1 MNKLIK
7 VPHFTCDIFNFPA
20 NTWTQRQNFLCHTS
34 HDRGVTCGWWCDK
47 ATPSLSLLLAQ
58 VSKFFTFAILRFP
71 QRWCCDAEM
80 DNSGKEK
87 EAMALMAEAEKK
99 MKSSQSFFGSLF
111 GWVCHFGYYLANVDK
126 LKANKAER
134 LKHID
139 WHHIYKA
146 GHSNL

>member
-1 MNKLIK
+1 MIFLI
-7 VPHFTCDIFNFPA
+7 F
-20 NTWTQRQNFLCHTS
+20 QRTPERSDRISCATTS

-47 ATPSLSLLLAQ
+47 ATLSLSLLLAQ

-139 WHHIYKA
+139 WHHI
-146 GHSNL
+146 GGTTSNLSTLLQHPFVLS